1 MNWDVQ
7 AHTRGRTQTRP
18 ATVKNLSSGRRRRR
32 RRNGLSGCGGRV
44 TDGRAERFCSARWWI
59 LLGRCAGSRA
69 ARAAASSRGRK
80 EPGGEGHSGSELRSF
95 CLSLSTPAGLG
106 APAAAA
112 ETIPLAQG
120 RRLEVGDASSLKGRA
135 PWRLSIGTL
144 VNPLWLSG
152 WDGAGTI
159 WRWWVRI
166 F

>member
-1 MNWDVQ
+1 M
-7 AHTRGRTQTRP
+7 
-18 ATVKNLSSGRRRRR
+18 
-32 RRNGLSGCGGRV
+32 
-44 TDGRAERFCSARWWI
+44 TDGRVERFCSA
-59 LLGRCAGSRA
+59 GGSCLNGEQEA
-69 ARAAASSRGRK
+69 QQP
-80 EPGGEGHSGSELRSF
+80 EPEQPDPQHPATDGKSPEERVIRDRNQGAF
-95 CLSLSTPAGLG
+95 VSLSTPAGLG